1 MLSLQRVLSGLGSNG
16 VVLYRDIYK
25 VVKGVLIDRSMLVR
39 CVVVKVL

>member
-1 MLSLQRVLSGLGSNG
+1 MLSLERVLRGFGSNG

-25 VVKGVLIDRSMLVR
+25 VVRGVLIDRSMFVR